1 MAERSGGTRVA
12 EGEQTRKIERDEK
25 VLRWR
30 SVLERRSRIPNLSPY
45 TGSTIGI
52 NPRSLHAQTM
62 ETIHWNEKVGLHC
75 RTRGRGVQGGDR
87 LASVCLLTASLSLS
101 ISFLLTLF
109 LYLPRSLLPSRLYL
123 LPFVPVGY
131 VRVPDSTLFSSLLSF
146 SLPFRLP
153 LSPTLCCPRLLFFP
167 SAKRRHPRLVFHR
180 PTERKDCKPPD
191 EPRIPEWGLLYSTV
205 FSGCRKSAR
214 ACE

>member
-1 MAERSGGTRVA
+1 MAERSGDTRVA
-12 EGEQTRKIERDEK
+12 EGERTRKIERDEK

-45 TGSTIGI
+45 TGSTTGI

-75 RTRGRGVQGGDR
+75 RTRGRGMQGGDR

-101 ISFLLTLF
+101 ISLLLTLF
-109 LYLPRSLLPSRLYL
+109 LYLPRSFFPSRLYL

-131 VRVPDSTLFSSLLSF
+131 VRVPDSTLFSSLFFPPSSPSSIPYSMLSA
-146 SLPFRLP
+146 P
-153 LSPTLCCPRLLFFP
+153 LFFP
-167 SAKRRHPRLVFHR
+167 SAKRRQPRLVFHR

-205 FSGCRKSAR
+205 FSGCRKSAPAR
-214 ACE
+214 E